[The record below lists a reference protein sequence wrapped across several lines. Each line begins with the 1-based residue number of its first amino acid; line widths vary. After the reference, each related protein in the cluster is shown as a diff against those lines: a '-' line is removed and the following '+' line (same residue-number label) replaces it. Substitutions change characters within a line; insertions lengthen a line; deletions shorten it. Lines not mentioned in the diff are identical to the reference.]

1 VCWLSITDRINE
13 YAEKVGKELKAA
25 GFRVEINTKSD
36 KIGAKIRDAQIQ
48 KVPYMLVL
56 GDKERDENLVSVR
69 ERRQGDV
76 GAMTLE
82 EFSSMIAEQK
92 RLRSR

>member
-1 VCWLSITDRINE
+1 M
-13 YAEKVGKELKAA
+13 
-25 GFRVEINTKSD
+25 
-36 KIGAKIRDAQIQ
+36 Q

-56 GDKERDENLVSVR
+56 GDKEQDENLVSVR

-82 EFSSMIAEQK
+82 EFSAQIAEQK